1 MEQPIKIMR
10 IIARLNVGGPTIHV
24 SLLTEKLSP
33 PDFET
38 LLVCGQ
44 IADTEGDMSY
54 LATDRGIKP
63 IIIPELGRSISP
75 LRDIKTIFELYRLM
89 RKHRPDVVHTHTAKA
104 GFVGR
109 IAAWLARVPV
119 RTHTFHGHVFHGY
132 FSPLKTKVFLWLERF
147 TARLSTRIITIS
159 PKLKDELVNTYHIG
173 AEKKFIVV
181 PLGLDLHPLTTKPPP
196 STLSE
201 IAHQRG
207 LPSDKKLIG
216 IVGRLTPIKNHELF
230 LEAAQ
235 KLVTQRDDVHFVII
249 GDGESR
255 PDLEQSV
262 KNRSLSEHV
271 TFAGWFQDIGLMLH
285 QLNML
290 VNTSDNEGTPVSV
303 IEAMV
308 AKTPIVATAVGG
320 TPDILKEGEFGRLVP
335 ARDADQ
341 LVQAILETLENV
353 DPETLTTAQSYA
365 LNRYDISRLVND
377 LATLYRDLLIE
388 KGKRPTISQ

>member
-1 MEQPIKIMR
+1 MPPPIKIMR
-10 IIARLNVGGPTIHV
+10 IIARLNVGGPALHV
-24 SLLTEKLSP
+24 TLLTEKLSL

-38 LLVCGQ
+38 QLVCGQ
-44 IADTEGDMSY
+44 IAPTEGDMSY
-54 LATDRGIKP
+54 LAAEKGIAP

-75 LRDIKTIFELYRLM
+75 LRDIKTIFKLYRLM
-89 RKHRPDVVHTHTAKA
+89 RHHCPDVVHTHTAKA

-119 RTHTFHGHVFHGY
+119 RLHTFHGHVFHGY

-173 AEKKFIVV
+173 PAKNFIVV
-181 PLGLDLHPLTTKPPP
+181 PLGLDLYPLATKP
-196 STLSE
+196 SAATLSQIRQE
-201 IAHQRG
+201 RG
-207 LPSDKKLIG
+207 IPNDKKLVG
-216 IVGRLTPIKNHELF
+216 IVGRLTAIKNHELF

-235 KLVTQRDDVHFVII
+235 KIASQHDDLHFVII
-249 GDGESR
+249 GDGEER
-255 PDLEQSV
+255 PYLEQSV
-262 KNRSLSEHV
+262 KNRGLSDSF

-285 QLNML
+285 QLDVL

-308 AKTPIVATAVGG
+308 AKIPVVATAVGG
-320 TPDILKEGEFGRLVP
+320 TPDVLNNGEFGRLVP
-335 ARDADQ
+335 PRDANQ

-353 DPETLTTAQSYA
+353 DPEMLTQAQTAA
-365 LNRYDISRLVND
+365 LNRYDISRLVDD
-377 LATLYRDLLIE
+377 LSTLYHDLLVE
-388 KGKRPTISQ
+388 KGKR